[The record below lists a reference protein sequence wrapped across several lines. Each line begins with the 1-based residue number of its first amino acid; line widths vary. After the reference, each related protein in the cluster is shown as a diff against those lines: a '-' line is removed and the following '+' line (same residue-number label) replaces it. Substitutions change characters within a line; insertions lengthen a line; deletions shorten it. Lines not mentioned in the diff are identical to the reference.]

1 MTRIEAEAKRMG
13 VLVDDLLTLA
23 RMDEER
29 ELLREDVD
37 LSALARDA
45 VEGARAAAPDRE
57 VTLTANGPV
66 VVEGDAGRLRQ
77 VVDNLVRNAIAHTP
91 AGTPVELRGGRDETH
106 AQLER
111 ARPRPRAPTGGPER
125 AVRALLARRG
135 RARARAGRRRAS
147 DWRSSPASWRPTA
160 AR

>member
-37 LSALARDA
+37 LSQLARDA
-45 VEGARAAAPDRE
+45 VDAARAAAPDRD

-66 VVEGDAGRLRQ
+66 VVEGDPGRLRQ
-77 VVDNLVRNAIAHTP
+77 VVDNLVRNALSHTP
-91 AGTPVELRGGRDETH
+91 AGTPVELRVARGER
-106 AQLER
+106 AQLEVRDHGRGLPPGDPSALFERFWR
-111 ARPRPRAPTGGPER
+111 AEGGRE
-125 AVRALLARRG
+125 RG
-135 RARARAGRRRAS
+135 RARRGPRPGDRRRH
-147 DWRSSPASWRPTA
+147 RRGPR
-160 AR
+160 RRR